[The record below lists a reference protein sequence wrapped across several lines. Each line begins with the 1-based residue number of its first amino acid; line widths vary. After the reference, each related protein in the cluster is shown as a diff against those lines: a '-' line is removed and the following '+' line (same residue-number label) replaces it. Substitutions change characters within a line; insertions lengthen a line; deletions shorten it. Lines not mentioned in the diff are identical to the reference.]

1 MKVALCDDQ
10 LSQIEILKPFVSE
23 FFTAKGTDIE
33 IYEFSGGE
41 AILGS
46 EDEFD
51 IIFIDVELGDISGI
65 EVIKKLKQR
74 NSRAVIIIVT
84 AYNEYLD
91 EAMDLNVIRF
101 LKKPVAGQKVFSAL
115 ERALQDINEK
125 QISFTA
131 KDNQIIRIKS
141 KELIYAEARLKS
153 VIIHTTSESYTVRE
167 PLKAIRAVLTSTDF
181 AVPHNSYVVNMNYIC
196 KFRREEIVLDVR
208 DRKVSVRIANKK
220 QPEFKR
226 RFLAFI
232 GEGE

>member
-1 MKVALCDDQ
+1 MKIALCDDQ
-10 LSQIEILKPFVSE
+10 LSQIEILKPYVQE
-23 FFTAKGTDIE
+23 FFIEKGTDVE
-33 IYEFSGGE
+33 ISEYFGGTD
-41 AILGS
+41 ILGC

-51 IIFIDVELGDISGI
+51 IIFIDIELGDMSGI
-65 EVIKKLKQR
+65 EVIRELKQR
-74 NSRAVIIIVT
+74 KTRTVIIVVT

-101 LKKPVAGQKVFSAL
+101 LKKPVVKEKVFSAL

-125 QISFTA
+125 QITFTA
-131 KDNQIIRIKS
+131 KDSQVIRIRS
-141 KELIYAEARLKS
+141 QEIIYAEARLKS
-153 VIIHTTSESYTVRE
+153 VIVHTTSESYTIRE
-167 PLKAIRAVLTSTDF
+167 PLKAIRAALTSTDF
-181 AVPHNSYVVNMNYIC
+181 AVPHNSYIVNMNYIS
-196 KFRREEIVLDVR
+196 KFRREEIILDVR